1 MPTPSPRLF
10 AAVALTAVAAA
21 IGCGHGGAAAPA
33 KATAPAEKAAPRTV
47 AVTTADV
54 QPWPR
59 TVRVQGSLLAYENA
73 IIGSKLAGRVE
84 SVEVD
89 LGSVVKRGEPLV
101 LLDASELE
109 LRVRLAQ
116 SQLEQA
122 CATIALKP
130 TDDET
135 TIKIE
140 NAAPVM
146 LEQALLD
153 EANSAL
159 ERGKPLVA
167 SRAMTAAQM
176 DTLVAQVNAAEAR
189 YRSALNTVREQI
201 ALIGVRRTELA
212 LARQAVDDARIL
224 APFDGVVDQRRVA
237 PGEYVQVG
245 QAVVTLIRSDRLR
258 FTAGVPESKADDVEL
273 GQIVNLEVAGVENP
287 PDATVCRV
295 SPVVMQTSRS
305 VRIEADVPNE
315 SAQLQAGLFAEA
327 DIVVDPDAEALAVPA
342 SAVTRFAGV
351 QKVWRVA
358 EGNASQLTVRTGR
371 EENGRIEILS
381 GLAPGDQVIIT
392 AEDGHDGPVVVSN
405 DPNSNVPDS

>member
-1 MPTPSPRLF
+1 
-10 AAVALTAVAAA
+10 
-21 IGCGHGGAAAPA
+21 
-33 KATAPAEKAAPRTV
+33 
-47 AVTTADV
+47 
-54 QPWPR
+54 
-59 TVRVQGSLLAYENA
+59 
-73 IIGSKLAGRVE
+73 
-84 SVEVD
+84 
-89 LGSVVKRGEPLV
+89 V